1 MLPAA
6 YQLPAAV
13 VLILSGAVACFF
25 GHRLFRIVLL
35 IFGCL
40 IGALAASSIFG
51 TSDTTPM
58 LIAAAV
64 GGIFGALILR
74 AAYFVG
80 VALVGAAL
88 GATIVH
94 LALPALDKGEPGVW
108 VVVLAAVAGA
118 VAAVY
123 LQRYVIIV
131 GTAFLGSWTSLVGAM
146 ALVGDRTAMAAAAT
160 GDAWVVYPLDPAPG
174 RTWVPIVWVVTGL
187 IGTAVQMG
195 FTGGDKGRVG
205 GRKK

>member
-13 VLILSGAVACFF
+13 VLILSGAVTCVF

-40 IGALAASSIFG
+40 IGALAASSVFG

-64 GGIFGALILR
+64 GGILGALILR

-88 GATIVH
+88 GVTIVH
-94 LALPALDKGEPGVW
+94 LALPALAKGEPGLW

-131 GTAFLGSWTSLVGAM
+131 GTAFLGSWTTLVGAM
-146 ALVGDRTAMAAAAT
+146 ALVGDRTAMAAA
-160 GDAWVVYPLDPAPG
+160 DAWVVYPLDPVPG

-195 FTGGDKGRVG
+195 LTGGDKGRVG

>member
-1 MLPAA
+1 MRSNL
-6 YQLPAAV
+6 
-13 VLILSGAVACFF
+13 
-25 GHRLFRIVLL
+25 RLRLTL
-35 IFGCL
+35 W
-40 IGALAASSIFG
+40 
-51 TSDTTPM
+51 
-58 LIAAAV
+58 
-64 GGIFGALILR
+64 
-74 AAYFVG
+74 Y
-80 VALVGAAL
+80 
-88 GATIVH
+88 
-94 LALPALDKGEPGVW
+94 

-131 GTAFLGSWTSLVGAM
+131 GTAFLGSWTILVGAM
-146 ALVGDRTAMAAAAT
+146 ALVGDRTAIAAAAT

-195 FTGGDKGRVG
+195 LTGGDKGRVG

>member
-6 YQLPAAV
+6 YQLPAAI

-35 IFGCL
+35 IFGFL
-40 IGALAASSIFG
+40 IGAFAASSIFG
-51 TSDTTPM
+51 MSDTTPM

-64 GGIFGALILR
+64 GGILGALILR

-80 VALVGAAL
+80 VALVGAAI
-88 GATIVH
+88 GATVINLVFS
-94 LALPALDKGEPGVW
+94 ALHKGEPGLW

-118 VAAVY
+118 VGAVY

-131 GTAFLGSWTSLVGAM
+131 GTAFLGAWTILVGAM
-146 ALVGDRTAMAAAAT
+146 ALVGDRAAMAAAVA
-160 GDAWVVYPLDPAPG
+160 GDAWVIYPLDPAPG
-174 RTWVPIVWVVTGL
+174 RKWVPIVWVVVGL
-187 IGTAVQMG
+187 VGSAVQLG
-195 FTGGDKGRVG
+195 FTGGDKGRVV

>member
-195 FTGGDKGRVG
+195 LTGGDKGRVG

>member
-25 GHRLFRIVLL
+25 GHRLFRTVLL
-35 IFGCL
+35 IFGFL
-40 IGALAASSIFG
+40 IGAFAASSIFG
-51 TSDTTPM
+51 MRDTTPM

-64 GGIFGALILR
+64 GGILGAVILR

-80 VALVGAAL
+80 VALVGAAI
-88 GATIVH
+88 GATVVNVAFS
-94 LALPALDKGEPGVW
+94 ALQRGEPGLW

-118 VAAVY
+118 VVAVY

-131 GTAFLGSWTSLVGAM
+131 GTGFLGAWTILVGGM
-146 ALVGDRTAMAAAAT
+146 ALVGDRAAMAAAVA
-160 GDAWVVYPLDPAPG
+160 GDAWVIYPLDPAPG
-174 RTWVPIVWVVTGL
+174 RMWVPIVWVVGGL

-205 GRKK
+205 SRKK

>member
-13 VLILSGAVACFF
+13 VLILSGAVTCFF

-40 IGALAASSIFG
+40 IGALAASSVFG

-64 GGIFGALILR
+64 GGILGALILR

-88 GATIVH
+88 GVTIVH
-94 LALPALDKGEPGVW
+94 LALPALAKGEPGLW

-131 GTAFLGSWTSLVGAM
+131 GTAFLGSWTTLVGAM
-146 ALVGDRTAMAAAAT
+146 ALVGDRTAMAAA
-160 GDAWVVYPLDPAPG
+160 DAWVVYPLDPVPG

-195 FTGGDKGRVG
+195 LTGGDKGRVG